1 MYTTI
6 SVNLPALIGAL
17 VTFFLVLRSTL
28 KDYGE
33 TDVIYLAIIVA
44 LITYCINLTL
54 VYILSVIGV

>member
-17 VTFFLVLRSTL
+17 TTFFLVLRSTL

>member
-33 TDVIYLAIIVA
+33 TDIIYLAIIVA

-54 VYILSVIGV
+54 VYILSILGV

>member
-6 SVNLPALIGAL
+6 SVNLSSLIGAL
-17 VTFFLVLRSTL
+17 ATFFLVLRSTL

-44 LITYCINLTL
+44 LITYCINLNL
-54 VYILSVIGV
+54 VHILSVIGV